1 MSIPPVIV
9 ATFTPIPAPSASNWA
24 LIWNANSL
32 VGASTQANRG
42 DGVAIRACNMG
53 IAKAAVFPE
62 PVSARPMMSRPA
74 KASGMAAAWI
84 GVGEV

>member
-1 MSIPPVIV
+1 
-9 ATFTPIPAPSASNWA
+9 
-24 LIWNANSL
+24 
-32 VGASTQANRG
+32 
-42 DGVAIRACNMG
+42 MG